1 VAVSADDTACGTDG
15 IARYHPAMN
24 VLGIRRVTI
33 AVRDLTA
40 ARDTFTTLFGAVPG
54 EVDALPAFGV
64 RAARFGL
71 GEGELRA
78 VAPAG
83 IDNAVQ
89 RYIERRGE
97 GFYTLALEV
106 DDVDAAVA
114 ELAARGVRVSEPV
127 ETTSGERSA
136 FVAMAAT
143 HGLSIELVET
153 ARPGAEPS
161 AEAAPAPEAV
171 DEPPADDIKLH
182 PWTARPELLDL
193 TPDEW
198 SDVD

>member
-1 VAVSADDTACGTDG
+1 
-15 IARYHPAMN
+15 MN

-33 AVRDLTA
+33 AVRDLDA
-40 ARDTFTTLFGAVPG
+40 ARETFASLFGAMPAAV
-54 EVDALPAFGV
+54 EAVSALGV
-64 RAARFGL
+64 RAAALAL
-71 GEGELRA
+71 GEGEVRA
-78 VAPAG
+78 VAPSG
-83 IDNAVQ
+83 VDNAVM

-114 ELAARGVRVSEPV
+114 ELAAQGVRVSEPV
-127 ETTSGERSA
+127 ETTPGERSA

-143 HGLSIELVET
+143 HGLSIELVEAT
-153 ARPGAEPS
+153 QAPGDIAPQTASLSADDAGTTTEAPAAPDGQPAWPARPQ
-161 AEAAPAPEAV
+161 
-171 DEPPADDIKLH
+171 PP
-182 PWTARPELLDL
+182 DL